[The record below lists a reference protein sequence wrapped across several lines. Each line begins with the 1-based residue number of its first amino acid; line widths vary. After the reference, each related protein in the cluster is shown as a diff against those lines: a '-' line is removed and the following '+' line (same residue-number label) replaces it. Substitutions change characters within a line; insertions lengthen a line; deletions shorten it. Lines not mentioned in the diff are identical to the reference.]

1 MRPFCWSRSAI
12 CVVLVL
18 VLAPPAEVFA
28 QEHAHVHGLASLNV
42 AVDGRVLTVQLE
54 APLDSLLGFEHRPR
68 TDAQRKA
75 AAALLDRMKTGQN
88 LFRPDPAAQCSL
100 RKTEVESDALQ
111 KAPEPGGKED
121 EHADLDASFEFECRE
136 PERLARM
143 EVGLFD
149 AFSRVQRIEVQ
160 IAGAN
165 GQAKQTLQR
174 PDKVLRLAR

>member
-1 MRPFCWSRSAI
+1 MQRCFWIKPAI
-12 CVVLVL
+12 WVAMAPIFAAPAAVL
-18 VLAPPAEVFA
+18 A
-28 QEHAHVHGLASLNV
+28 QEHAHVHGLVSLNV
-42 AVDGRVLTVQLE
+42 AVDGRILTVQFE

-68 TDAQRKA
+68 TDAQRKV

-111 KAPEPGGKED
+111 KPPAPGGKED
-121 EHADLDASFEFECRE
+121 EHADLDASFEFECRQ

-149 AFSRVQRIEVQ
+149 AFSRIQRIESQV
-160 IAGAN
+160 AGAN
-165 GQAKQTLQR
+165 GQTKQTLQR
-174 PDKVLRLAR
+174 PEKVLRLA